1 MNRPI
6 VITAGDATVQAE
18 LFDNPTADAVWEA
31 LPVEG
36 TANVWGEEIY
46 FDIPVT
52 VAQADDAR
60 EEMAVGELAY
70 WPTGRAFCIFF
81 GRTPVSVGDEPRAYS
96 PVNPFGRIVGDVA
109 ALREVSQ
116 GAPVR
121 VIRSLVA

>member
-1 MNRPI
+1 MKRPI
-6 VITAGDATVQAE
+6 VITAGNATVQAE
-18 LFDNPTADAVWEA
+18 LLDNPTGDAIWEA

-36 TANVWGEEIY
+36 KANVWGEEIY

-52 VAQADDAR
+52 LPQADDAR

-70 WPTGRAFCIFF
+70 WPTGKAFCIFF
-81 GRTPVSVGDEPRAYS
+81 GPTPVSAGDEPRAYS
-96 PVNPFGRIVGDVA
+96 PVNVFGRIVGDVS
-109 ALREVSQ
+109 ALRDVPQ